1 MDKTSIT
8 VKIYNEDYT
17 LRTSAHQA
25 QAIAVANSVDARMR
39 KLAEAKNVQSK
50 EKLAVWTALDLAA
63 DLYELQQRYDRLLAA
78 VKEK

>member
-1 MDKTSIT
+1 MEKTSIT
-8 VKIYNEDYT
+8 VKIYNDDYT
-17 LRTSAHQA
+17 LKTSAPQA
-25 QAIAVANSVDARMR
+25 QAIAVANSVDERMR
-39 KLAEAKNVQSK
+39 RLSEAKNIQSR

>member
-17 LRTSAHQA
+17 LRTTAPQA
-25 QAIAVANSVDARMR
+25 QAIAVANSVDERMR
-39 KLAEAKNVQSK
+39 KLSEAKNIQSR

>member
-1 MDKTSIT
+1 MEKTSIT
-8 VKIYNEDYT
+8 VKIYNDDYT
-17 LRTSAHQA
+17 LKTSAPQA
-25 QAIAVANSVDARMR
+25 QAIAVAYSVDERMR
-39 KLAEAKNVQSK
+39 RLSEAKNIQSR

>member
-1 MDKTSIT
+1 MEKNSIT

-17 LRTSAHQA
+17 LRTSAPQEQA
-25 QAIAVANSVDARMR
+25 LAVAKSVDERMQ
-39 KLAEAKNVQSK
+39 KLADSKNIQSK
-50 EKLAVWTALDLAA
+50 DKLAVWTALDLAA